1 MATYEDIYGKRV
13 KEFDSEPTLES
24 SYEGQV
30 WYDKSTG
37 VLKSVVAFDS
47 FTSST
52 PYTTGRRSFGSSGT
66 QTANLIY
73 AGSTGSAN
81 DATEEYDGSGWT
93 SSGAFG
99 SAGYGVRGMG
109 TQTAALSAGL
119 FPPGGVNASTY
130 KYDGSTW
137 TSAGSLPAARAVM
150 GTAGTQTAGLAF
162 GGSTGP
168 FANTANGTYEYDGS
182 SWTAG
187 NNMGTA
193 RTYLA
198 GFGTQTAAAGCGG
211 YTGSPANSN
220 QTGAT
225 EEYDGTNWSASGSMN
240 TARRAFATSGIQTA
254 GLAMGGTTGSDS
266 AVTEKYDGSTWATSS
281 ATLGTATRNNG
292 GSPAGTQSAA
302 ISTEGGGSPY
312 GAKTEE
318 FNASINTFTAAA
330 WSSTPA
336 VNTGRGLLAG
346 GGTATA
352 GLIFGGNTSASIN
365 YVNNS
370 EEWDGTSWTEG
381 NDLATARG
389 NGIGGC
395 GTQTAGLAFCGD
407 VHPTSPRNTADTEEY
422 DGSSWSEAND
432 VNTARRGTAGAGI
445 QTAAVM
451 AGGYSTTN
459 INNTEEYDGTNWSN
473 GNTMPYSRAN
483 ITIAGTQT
491 AAILAAGSP
500 ASPTATLEYDGT
512 NWTASAA
519 YPAMP
524 VYSVGSSGIQTAAL
538 FFGGFSPPPV
548 IATTVGYDGT
558 SFSSRPSMGTARY
571 GVGPT
576 SAGPSTSTIAAAG
589 ASYPSPAA
597 LTVSE
602 EFSGGTETV
611 TAKTLTS
618 S

>member
-13 KEFDSEPTLES
+13 KEFDSEPTLS
-24 SYEGQV
+24 SAYEGQV
-30 WYDKSTG
+30 WYDKSSGT
-37 VLKSVVAFDS
+37 LKSVVLFDS
-47 FTSST
+47 VI
-52 PYTTGRRSFGSSGT
+52 SGG
-66 QTANLIY
+66 N
-73 AGSTGSAN
+73 
-81 DATEEYDGSGWT
+81 
-93 SSGAFG
+93 
-99 SAGYGVRGMG
+99 M
-109 TQTAALSAGL
+109 
-119 FPPGGVNASTY
+119 
-130 KYDGSTW
+130 
-137 TSAGSLPAARAVM
+137 
-150 GTAGTQTAGLAF
+150 
-162 GGSTGP
+162 
-168 FANTANGTYEYDGS
+168 NTARG
-182 SWTAG
+182 
-187 NNMGTA
+187 
-193 RTYLA
+193 YLA
-198 GFGTQTAAAGCGG
+198 GFGTQTASVIAGGAPAGTFTQVEHYDGIGWSEQTDTPTGFGGAGGAGTQTAGLIFGG
-211 YTGSPANSN
+211 YAPGLGGITTTTLEYNGSSWTSGGSLNTARSFQQMSAGT
-220 QTGAT
+220 QTAGLGFGGYAPGGDRSET
-225 EEYDGTNWSASGSMN
+225 EEYDGSSWSAS
-240 TARRAFATSGIQTA
+240 TAMPVARGHAGGTGTQTA
-254 GLAMGGTTGSDS
+254 GLTFGGRVSGSINSTTLSYNGSS
-266 AVTEKYDGSTWATSS
+266 WTSENN
-281 ATLGTATRNNG
+281 LGTAFGFG
-292 GSPAGTQSAA
+292 GSAGTQTASLAMAGSSTIPLNTTNKVQGYNGTSWSEKTTFSTARRYLAGTGTGTAA
-302 ISTEGGGSPY
+302 LGSGGRPPDSN
-312 GAKTEE
+312 ATEE
-318 FNASINTFTAAA
+318 FHSSINTITAAA

-548 IATTVGYDGT
+548 LATTVGYDGT
-558 SFSSRPSMGTARY
+558 SFSTRPSMGTAKY

-589 ASYPSPAA
+589 ASYPSPVAY
-597 LTVSE
+597 TTSE
-602 EFSGGTETV
+602 EFSGGTETANIADF
-611 TAKTLTS
+611 TTS
-618 S
+618 